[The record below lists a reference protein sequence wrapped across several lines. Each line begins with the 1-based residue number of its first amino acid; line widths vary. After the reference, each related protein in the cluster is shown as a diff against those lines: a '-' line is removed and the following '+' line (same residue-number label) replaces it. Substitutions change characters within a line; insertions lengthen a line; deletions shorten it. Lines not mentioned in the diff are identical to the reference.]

1 MSDRNIFVG
10 ERNVP
15 IMDKMPLEIVERKG
29 IGHPDSMADGIAEAV
44 SRALCREYMKNFGQ
58 YMHHNTDQV
67 EVVGGLANP
76 KFGSGDVL
84 KPIYILLSGRATE
97 KVGDDYIGIH
107 TVGIEAAKSYLNE
120 VMPNLDV
127 DKHIVIDSRMGS
139 GSVDLVDVFG
149 RGKGVPNAN
158 DTSFGVGFAPYSDVE
173 RLVFGTE
180 KRLNSREFNNK
191 LPQVGEDIKVMGL
204 RKDDTIELTIA
215 AALVSGKTE
224 SLDHYKETVT
234 AIKREIEEMA
244 PSVTDRKVNIHV
256 NTGDNYDTGCYFLT
270 VTGTSAEMGDDGST
284 GRGNRCNG
292 LITPYRPM
300 SLEATSGKNPINH
313 VGKIYNLLSNR
324 IAEEIVGQV
333 EGISEVYVKLLSQIG
348 RPIDQPLAANVH
360 VNMEEG
366 KKFSDAKGKVEKLA
380 DYWLENI
387 TQITDWVI
395 KGKVETF

>member
-29 IGHPDSMADGIAEAV
+29 IGHPDSMSDGIAEAV
-44 SRALCREYMKNFGQ
+44 SRALCREYMKNFDQ

-67 EVVGGLANP
+67 EIVGGYANP
-76 KFGSGDVL
+76 KFGSGQVL

-97 KVGDDYIGIH
+97 KVGDEYVGIH
-107 TVGIEAAKSYLNE
+107 TVGIEAAKSYLKE
-120 VMPNLDV
+120 TMPNLDV
-127 DKHIVIDSRMGS
+127 DKHVVIDSKMGS

-149 RGKGVPNAN
+149 RGKSIPNAN
-158 DTSFGVGFAPYSDVE
+158 DTSFGVGFAPCSDVE

-191 LPQVGEDIKVMGL
+191 FPQVGEDIKVMGM

-215 AALVSGKTE
+215 AAMVSGKTE
-224 SLDHYKETVT
+224 SLDHYKETVS
-234 AIKREIEEMA
+234 AIKKEIEEMS
-244 PSVTDRKVNIHV
+244 PSVTERKVNVSV

-284 GRGNRCNG
+284 GRGNRANG

-324 IAEEIVGQV
+324 IAEEIAGQV
-333 EGISEVYVKLLSQIG
+333 EGVSEVYVKLLSQIG

-360 VNMEEG
+360 INMEDG
-366 KKFSDAKGKVEKLA
+366 KKFSDAKGKVEKLT